1 LEIRNLLRRLR
12 KLKRRRTYPETPMAD
27 SPIICAYVAR
37 HGRTSLN
44 AGHKF
49 RGSANPP
56 LDSVGR
62 QQAHK
67 LASLFKNIDLSVI
80 FTSDKQRAT
89 ETAKI
94 IAGEKDT
101 PIHISSNLRALNVG
115 KFSGQ
120 PRNQENVDELESYL
134 SDPEVRIPD
143 GESLNEFR
151 GRVDPCF
158 QEAVELFMEEGVP
171 PLIVAH
177 SSLVHELGNVYH
189 SGNHKAVLVEPGGC
203 AAIVLHNGKLTSEP
217 IFKPLPA
224 SAGGSASTI
233 T

>member
-1 LEIRNLLRRLR
+1 
-12 KLKRRRTYPETPMAD
+12 MAD
-27 SPIICAYVAR
+27 SPIVCVYVAR

-44 AGHKF
+44 AGHCF

-89 ETAKI
+89 ETARI

-101 PIHISSNLRALNVG
+101 PVHISSNLRALNVG

-134 SDPEVRIPD
+134 S
-143 GESLNEFR
+143 
-151 GRVDPCF
+151 
-158 QEAVELFMEEGVP
+158 
-171 PLIVAH
+171 
-177 SSLVHELGNVYH
+177 
-189 SGNHKAVLVEPGGC
+189 
-203 AAIVLHNGKLTSEP
+203 
-217 IFKPLPA
+217 
-224 SAGGSASTI
+224 
-233 T
+233 